1 MDASLN
7 TKDYTVEVSTDG
19 TNWTLVD
26 DYRGNTANVTDIDID
41 AVKASQ
47 IRITIKDAGADGIAR
62 IADVEIYGSVVA

>member
-26 DYRGNTANVTDIDID
+26 DYRGNTANVTDIDIE
-41 AVKASQ
+41 AVKASK
-47 IRITIKDAGADGIAR
+47 IRITIKDAGADGMAR
-62 IADVEIYGSVVA
+62 IADVEIYGSVAA